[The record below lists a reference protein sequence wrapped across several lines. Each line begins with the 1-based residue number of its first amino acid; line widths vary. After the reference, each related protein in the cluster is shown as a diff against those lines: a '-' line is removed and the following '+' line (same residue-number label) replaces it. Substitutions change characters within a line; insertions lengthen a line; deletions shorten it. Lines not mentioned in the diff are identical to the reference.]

1 MASKKQKKSDNN
13 FLILI
18 SAIVIITAL
27 ILAFGLNQ
35 QTRIQ
40 QKQALKQVNMINQ
53 HNNSD
58 IDIETEEIEEI
69 IDEITR

>member
-53 HNNSD
+53 QNNSD